1 MLSRCEPTSRFF
13 EDVSQALDTCIP
25 TPFAF
30 TSTLLGTLSI
40 VSWLFSQLP
49 QIVKNHRVKSTSGL
63 SIYFL
68 LEWCLGDLSNL
79 LGALLTGQANWQI
92 IVAGY
97 YCFVDSMLIG
107 QWLWYEQLI
116 NGRRSRNIW
125 KKTLKRHFVRTGD
138 SYRDKREVVEG
149 REPQR
154 EEACIDVHPRTEN
167 DPLPEDTPPLDS
179 PQDQRVYAPGY
190 RYPSAPRGPFRF
202 LQVPGRRTI
211 HRAQEQTLPTPSPTT
226 ILFISLL
233 VVVAQASPLSK
244 PLSPSETVLA
254 STASA
259 EAVLGTV
266 LSWLSTF
273 LYLGSRLPQLLQNHR
288 RRSTAGLSLSL
299 FMAAFFGNLFYSL
312 SLLSNPQAWAS
323 YPPYGGCGWVGQDGS
338 NQWDWVRSAAPFW
351 LGAAGVLIM
360 DAAVGVQF
368 WHFGSSGAKGEI
380 LLVGEDGK
388 GNTGRRWREVSGWM
402 RGWKPSA
409 SGVSSPA
416 LATSRSTSPCLE
428 EEPLLPSGARDKRSG
443 ENERNQYPA
452 T

>member
-1 MLSRCEPTSRFF
+1 MLSHCEPTSRFL
-13 EDVSQALDTCIP
+13 EDVSLALDTCIP

-30 TSTLLGTLSI
+30 TSILLGTLSI
-40 VSWLFSQLP
+40 SCWLFAQLP
-49 QIVKNHRVKSTSGL
+49 QIIRNHKVKSTSGL

-79 LGALLTGQANWQI
+79 LGAILTGQATWQI

-97 YCFVDSMLIG
+97 YCFVDSMLVG
-107 QWLWYEQLI
+107 QWLWYEHLI
-116 NGRRSRNIW
+116 SGRQSRNIW
-125 KKTLKRHFVRTGD
+125 KKTLRRHFVRTGG

-149 REPQR
+149 SEPQR
-154 EEACIDVHPRTEN
+154 EEACSDGHPRREYAA
-167 DPLPEDTPPLDS
+167 LPEDTPPPGS
-179 PQDQRVYAPGY
+179 PQDQKFRAPNS
-190 RYPSAPRGPFRF
+190 RSPSATSGPSRSFH
-202 LQVPGRRTI
+202 VPGRRTI
-211 HRAQEQTLPTPSPTT
+211 HRAQEQALPSPSPTT
-226 ILFISLL
+226 VLFISLL
-233 VVVAQASPLSK
+233 IVVAQASTLSK
-244 PLSPSETVLA
+244 PLSPSEAVLT

-273 LYLGSRLPQLLQNHR
+273 LYLGSRLPQLLKNHR

-312 SLLSNPQAWAS
+312 SLFSNPQAWAS
-323 YPPYGGCGWVGQDGS
+323 YPPYGGRGWVGRDGS
-338 NQWDWVRSAAPFW
+338 NQWDWVSSAAPFW

-368 WHFGSSGAKGEI
+368 WHFGSREAKREI

-388 GNTGRRWREVSGWM
+388 GTTGRRWREVSGWM

-409 SGVSSPA
+409 SGTSSPA
-416 LATSRSTSPCLE
+416 LATSRSTTPCLE
-428 EEPLLPSGARDKRSG
+428 DDPLLPSGERDKRSG
-443 ENERNQYPA
+443 RI
-452 T
+452 